1 MAFAVI
7 PVNSNI
13 GASLSKMPKDVDSA
27 FVTPLYNLSVEQ
39 RKEDKTPMLSDL
51 RESGSIEQDADM
63 VLFINRNDYYKAKEQ
78 LDKEKNVVADIIIA
92 KHRKGSTGKFQLLF
106 ELNMSNFRNY
116 LAINEESD

>member
-1 MAFAVI
+1 
-7 PVNSNI
+7 
-13 GASLSKMPKDVDSA
+13 
-27 FVTPLYNLSVEQ
+27 
-39 RKEDKTPMLSDL
+39 MLADL

-78 LDKEKNVVADIIIA
+78 LDRDKNVPVDIIIA

-116 LAINEESD
+116 LPTEKEEEYE